1 MSRTVLSRGRALASL
16 TTVLGLGL
24 ATAAVAS
31 SPAQTAAPTGDC
43 AGAYPVSALTRD
55 QPVTGLTVTGEHD
68 GTTPEGFTG
77 SVIGV
82 LRDGIAPDVDMV
94 MMRLSSPEIDRVGG
108 IWQGM
113 SGSPVY
119 AEDGRLIGAVAY
131 GMSYGA
137 SPVAGVTPFAAMN
150 RYLPA
155 GSTAPTVRVGDRAAR
170 AIAAETGV
178 SAARAAEGFSQLEM
192 PLGVSGVSGSRLARA
207 EKPAQREKRPWL
219 PASTYKMGAAAAAG
233 EGPGAETIEAG
244 GNLAASLAHGDVT
257 AAGVGTATSVCA
269 GRVVGF
275 GHPMMFSGDDATLAM
290 HPADAL
296 YIQEESLGAPFKVA
310 NLGAPVG
317 TITDDH
323 LTGITGQ
330 FGAVPDTAAVT
341 STVSYAGRQRR
352 GSSAVSV
359 QEFTP
364 DATFYENLLN
374 HDAVLDGSTKGSEL
388 QSWTMTG
395 TGPAGDFTLG
405 SANRYASQSD
415 VTWESA
421 WQVADLAYL
430 VSRVPGVTI
439 EDVAI
444 RSAVTKDSST
454 FALKGLQQRVGGR
467 WATVGKGAPVRATA
481 GKTLSMRAT
490 VSDGSATRTI
500 PFSLA
505 IPARTQGSIGGMY
518 VTGGGS
524 GDMFEDESFSD
535 FYYGDAPDSIA
546 SIKKMLAKQTR
557 NDELSVNLG
566 LETPRAYKVVR
577 ATSAP
582 QAKVVTGVQTVKVL
596 VR

>member
-31 SPAQTAAPTGDC
+31 SPAQSAAPGGDC
-43 AGAYPVSALTRD
+43 ADAYPVSALTRD
-55 QPVTGLTVTGEHD
+55 QTVTGLTVTGEHD
-68 GTTPEGFTG
+68 GSTPEGFTG

-82 LRDGIAPDVDMV
+82 LQDGIAPDVDMV

-131 GMSYGA
+131 GMSWGP
-137 SPVAGVTPFAAMN
+137 SPVAGVTPFADMN
-150 RYLPA
+150 TYLPPA
-155 GSTAPTVRVGDRAAR
+155 STPATVRVGDRAAR

-178 SAARAAEGFSQLEM
+178 SAARAAEGFSQLGM
-192 PLGVSGVSGSRLARA
+192 PLGVSGVSGNRLERA
-207 EKPAQREKRPWL
+207 ERSALREKRPWL
-219 PASTYKMGAAAAAG
+219 PASTYKMGAAAAPG

-244 GNLAASLAHGDVT
+244 GNLAASLSYGDVT
-257 AAGVGTATSVCA
+257 AAGVGTATSVCE
-269 GRVVGF
+269 GHVVGF
-275 GHPMMFSGDDATLAM
+275 GHPMTFSGDGATLAM

-323 LTGITGQ
+323 LTGITGEL
-330 FGAVPDTAAVT
+330 GAGPVTAPVT
-341 STVSYAGRQRR
+341 STVRYAGRQRR
-352 GSSAVSV
+352 GASHVAVT
-359 QEFTP
+359 QFTP
-364 DATFYENLLN
+364 DATFYENLAN
-374 HDAVLDGSTKGSEL
+374 HDAVLDGYTKGSEL
-388 QSWTMTG
+388 QTWTMRG
-395 TGPAGDFTLG
+395 TSPAGAFTLA

-415 VTWESA
+415 ITWESA
-421 WQVADLAYL
+421 WAVADLAYL
-430 VSRVPGVTI
+430 VSRVPGAEITGVSI
-439 EDVAI
+439 D
-444 RSAVTKDSST
+444 SGVTKDSST

-467 WATVGKGAPVRATA
+467 WATVGKGAPVRARA
-481 GKTLSMRAT
+481 GTTVSMRAT
-490 VSDGSATRTI
+490 VSDGSTTRTI

-505 IPARTQGSIGGMY
+505 VPARTEGSVGGLY

-524 GDMFEDESFSD
+524 GDMFEEESFSE
-535 FYYGDAPDSIA
+535 FYYGDGPDSIA
-546 SIKKMLAKQTR
+546 SIRKMLAKQTR
-557 NDELSVNLG
+557 NDQLSVNLG
-566 LETPRAYKVVR
+566 LETPSAYKVVR

-582 QAKVVTGVQTVKVL
+582 QAKVVTGMQTVKVL